1 MMKRVMISVFLAA
14 GFLASATTAAVA
26 HDMRAA
32 DGRTALDSLF
42 MEATSL
48 YIAEKP
54 QEALNLYLA
63 LLDKDPGNAT
73 AAYQVAVILSDRK
86 QFSQALMYA
95 EKACA
100 LDPENEWFA
109 LLVTEIYKNSR
120 QYVKAAGV
128 FRRLQE
134 LKPYNPD
141 YFYEEANM
149 YVLTENLLRAIEV
162 YDRLEARL
170 GYTDAWTM
178 QKYKLYM
185 GMGNTKAARM
195 EIERISAAMPGETK
209 YLEML
214 AQMYIKEKKYKQALV
229 CLKKVLEI
237 KPDDP
242 YIYISLADYYRHT
255 GDERQAFHALEKAV
269 QNPALDFQTK
279 ATMLQTYYSGSEQQ
293 RPVAE
298 MYNQASR
305 LFKALNATHPNEPQ
319 GFFAHAKFLL
329 FTEKAA
335 EAVPLL
341 ERALSL
347 DSSTFSVW
355 NLLLY
360 AYQGMG
366 DTARLR
372 ATAGEAATRFPEQP
386 APLMYAALAEAMGGN
401 SSATL
406 EYARGSLARN
416 YAREPFIDKVNLQL
430 IGDAS
435 FELGLLD
442 ESIKAYERLF
452 ELEPD
457 DPYVRNNYAY
467 YLALAGRELGKAE
480 MLAAKLCKEQPAN
493 PTFLDTYGWVL
504 FRMGRYDKAKF
515 YVKAALDHG
524 ADKDATVWEHYGDI
538 LYREGDRDKAADCW
552 KKAAARAGSGEAER
566 INRKMEDPEK
576 WMQGE

>member
-1 MMKRVMISVFLAA
+1 MRKRVIVSVFVAA
-14 GFLASATTAAVA
+14 CLSVAAK
-26 HDMRAA
+26 
-32 DGRTALDSLF
+32 GQIALDSLF

-48 YIAEKP
+48 YLSEKP

-73 AAYQVAVILSDRK
+73 AAYQVAVLLAERK
-86 QFSQALMYA
+86 QYSQALMYA
-95 EKACA
+95 ERAA
-100 LDPENEWFA
+100 SLDPENEWFA

-120 QYVKAAGV
+120 QYAKAAEV
-128 FRRLQE
+128 FRRLQAM
-134 LKPYNPD
+134 KPYNPD

-149 YVLTENLLRAIEV
+149 YVLTENLPRAIEV

-170 GYTDAWTM
+170 GFADEWTM

-185 GMGNTKAARM
+185 GMGNAKAARM

-242 YIYISLADYYRHT
+242 YIYISLADYYRHV
-255 GDERQAFHALEKAV
+255 GDDRQAFHALEKAV

-279 ATMLQTYYSGSEQQ
+279 ATVLQTYYSEDNRSK
-293 RPVAE
+293 PAAE
-298 MYNQASR
+298 ILSQASR

-319 GFFAHAKFLL
+319 GFFAHAKFLIL
-329 FTEKAA
+329 TERIE
-335 EAVPLL
+335 EAIPLL

-347 DSSTFSVW
+347 DSSVYPVW
-355 NLLLY
+355 NLMLY
-360 AYQGMG
+360 ACQASG

-372 ATAGEAATRFPEQP
+372 SFSGEAAARFPEQP
-386 APLMYAALAEAMGGN
+386 APLMYAALAEAMGGH
-401 SSATL
+401 SAQAL
-406 EYARGSLARN
+406 AYARRSLARN
-416 YAREPFIDKVNLQL
+416 YAREPFIDKVNLQI

-435 FELGLLD
+435 FDLGNLE
-442 ESIKAYERLF
+442 ESLKAYESLF

-467 YLALAGRELGKAE
+467 YLALAGRDLGKAE
-480 MLAAKLCKEQPAN
+480 ILASKLCKEQPSN

-515 YVKAALDHG
+515 YVKA
-524 ADKDATVWEHYGDI
+524 
-538 LYREGDRDKAADCW
+538 
-552 KKAAARAGSGEAER
+552 
-566 INRKMEDPEK
+566 
-576 WMQGE
+576 

>member
-1 MMKRVMISVFLAA
+1 MMKRVMISVILAA
-14 GFLASATTAAVA
+14 GVFASAAAVA
-26 HDMRAA
+26 HDTRAA

-42 MEATSL
+42 MEATSR
-48 YIAEKP
+48 YIVEKP
-54 QEALNLYLA
+54 QEALALYLE

-73 AAYQVAVILSDRK
+73 AAYQVAVILSERK

-95 EKACA
+95 ERACA
-100 LDPENEWFA
+100 LEPENEWFA
-109 LLVTEIYKNSR
+109 LLVTEIYKNTR
-120 QYVKAAGV
+120 QYAKAAEV
-128 FRRLQE
+128 FRRLE
-134 LKPYNPD
+134 GLCPDNLD

-149 YVLTENLLRAIEV
+149 YVLTENLPRAIEV

-178 QKYKLYM
+178 QKYKIYA
-185 GMGNTKAARM
+185 GMGNEKAARL

-242 YIYISLADYYRHT
+242 YIYISLADYYRHV
-255 GDERQAFHALEKAV
+255 GDEKQAFHALEKAV

-279 ATMLQTYYSGSEQQ
+279 ATMLQTYYSEDGNRSKPASEILT
-293 RPVAE
+293 
-298 MYNQASR
+298 QASR

-329 FTEKAA
+329 LTERTA

-347 DSSTFSVW
+347 DSSVYSVW
-355 NLLLY
+355 NLMLY
-360 AYQGMG
+360 ACQVSD

-372 ATAGEAATRFPEQP
+372 AFSGEAATRFPEQP
-386 APLMYAALAEAMGGN
+386 APLMYAALAEAMSGN
-401 SSATL
+401 SAAAL

-435 FELGLLD
+435 FDLGHLD

-452 ELEPD
+452 ELEPE

-467 YLALAGRELGKAE
+467 YLALAGRELGKAG
-480 MLAAKLCKEQPAN
+480 MLAAQLCKEQPAN

-504 FRMGRYDKAKF
+504 FRMGRYGEAKF

-538 LYREGDRDKAADCW
+538 LYREGDRDKAADSW
-552 KKAAARAGSGEAER
+552 KKAAARARPEEAAR
-566 INRKMEDPEK
+566 IRQKMEEPEK
-576 WMQGE
+576 WME

>member
-1 MMKRVMISVFLAA
+1 MTKRVIFSVFVAA
-14 GFLASATTAAVA
+14 CVSVAAK
-26 HDMRAA
+26 
-32 DGRTALDSLF
+32 GQIALDSLF
-42 MEATSL
+42 MEATSR
-48 YIAEKP
+48 YIVEKP
-54 QEALNLYLA
+54 QEALNLYLE

-73 AAYQVAVILSDRK
+73 AAYQVAVLLSERK

-95 EKACA
+95 ERACA
-100 LDPENEWFA
+100 LEPENEWFA

-120 QYVKAAGV
+120 QYAKAAEV

-134 LKPYNPD
+134 LKPYYPD

-149 YVLTENLLRAIEV
+149 YVLTENLPRAIEV

-170 GYTDAWTM
+170 GFADEWTM

-185 GMGNTKAARM
+185 GMGNAKAARA
-195 EIERISAAMPGETK
+195 EIERISVAMPGETK

-242 YIYISLADYYRHT
+242 YIYISLADYYRHV
-255 GDERQAFHALEKAV
+255 GDDRQAFHALEKAV

-279 ATMLQTYYSGSEQQ
+279 ATVLQTYYSEDNRSK
-293 RPVAE
+293 PAAE
-298 MYNQASR
+298 ILSQASR

-319 GFFAHAKFLL
+319 GFFAHAKFLIL
-329 FTEKAA
+329 TEKID
-335 EAVPLL
+335 EAIPLL

-347 DSSTFSVW
+347 DSSVYPVW
-355 NLLLY
+355 NLMLY
-360 AYQGMG
+360 ACQASG

-372 ATAGEAATRFPEQP
+372 AFSGEAATRFPEQP
-386 APLMYAALAEAMGGN
+386 APLMYAALAEAMSGN
-401 SSATL
+401 SAAAL
-406 EYARGSLARN
+406 GYARGSLARN
-416 YAREPFIDKVNLQL
+416 YAREPFIDKVNLQI

-435 FELGLLD
+435 FDLGNLE
-442 ESIKAYERLF
+442 ESLKAYESLF

-467 YLALAGRELGKAE
+467 YLALAGRDLGKAE
-480 MLAAKLCKEQPAN
+480 MLAAKLCKEQPSN

-515 YVKAALDHG
+515 YVKA
-524 ADKDATVWEHYGDI
+524 
-538 LYREGDRDKAADCW
+538 
-552 KKAAARAGSGEAER
+552 
-566 INRKMEDPEK
+566 
-576 WMQGE
+576 

>member
-1 MMKRVMISVFLAA
+1 MMKRVMLSVFLAA
-14 GFLASATTAAVA
+14 GLCAPVAAVA
-26 HDMRAA
+26 HDVRAA

-42 MEATSL
+42 MEATSR
-48 YIAEKP
+48 YITEKP
-54 QEALNLYLA
+54 QEALELYLE

-73 AAYQVAVILSDRK
+73 AAYQVAVILSERK

-95 EKACA
+95 ERACA

-109 LLVTEIYKNSR
+109 LLVTEIYRNTR
-120 QYVKAAGV
+120 QYDKAAGV

-134 LKPYNPD
+134 LKPYHPD

-149 YVLTENLLRAIEV
+149 HVLTENLARAIEV

-170 GYTDAWTM
+170 GCTDEWTM

-185 GMGNTKAARM
+185 GMGNAKAARM
-195 EIERISAAMPGETK
+195 EIERIRAVLPGETK

-214 AQMYIKEKKYKQALV
+214 AQMYLKEKKYKPALA
-229 CLKKVLEI
+229 CLKKVLEL

-242 YIYISLADYYRHT
+242 YIYISLADYYRHA

-279 ATMLQTYYSGSEQQ
+279 ATVLQTYYSEDGN
-293 RPVAE
+293 RKPAAD
-298 MYNQASR
+298 MLTQASR
-305 LFKALNATHPNEPQ
+305 LFRALNAAHPDEPQ

-329 FTEKAA
+329 FTDRAA

-347 DSSTFSVW
+347 DSSSFSVW

-360 AYQGMG
+360 ACQASG

-372 ATAGEAATRFPEQP
+372 SFSGEAAARFPEQP
-386 APLMYAALAEAMGGN
+386 APWMYAAIAEALDGN
-401 SSATL
+401 SAEAL
-406 EYARGSLARN
+406 DLARRSLARN
-416 YAREPFIDKVNLQL
+416 YAREPFIDKVNLQI

-435 FELGLLD
+435 FDLGRLE
-442 ESIKAYERLF
+442 ESLKAYERLF

-480 MLAAKLCKEQPAN
+480 MLASRLCREQPDNA
-493 PTFLDTYGWVL
+493 TFLDTYGWVL
-504 FRMGRYDKAKF
+504 FRMGRYDKARS

-538 LYREGDRDKAADCW
+538 LYREGDRDKGADCW
-552 KKAAARAGSGEAER
+552 RKAAARARPEEAER
-566 INRKMEDPEK
+566 IRQKIENPERWME
-576 WMQGE
+576 